1 MLSRI
6 SASSVRPLGAHPVRE
21 FLAFQDEGAAIRSS
35 IRSTG
40 PNTNVVMRAREAPKL
55 AQAKRAI
62 EDMRVQRAQSSIGE
76 PTSPSHGENRGS
88 SPLGSANQINCLY
101 RVGQLL
107 LFPSPIF
114 LQINSGTRGTGLLRV
129 LAPNSWRSPK
139 RFELL
144 TPRFVVWSPLSSFCV
159 FILGAHAHKLR
170 PIAKLRLMKDGIA
183 TTVIGA
189 DRCTV
194 AAAPAR

>member
-35 IRSTG
+35 IRSTE

-62 EDMRVQRAQSSIGE
+62 EDMLERVQRAQSSIGE
-76 PTSPSHGENRGS
+76 PRPLTAKTGGFESPREHQSNQLLVPSRPAGS
-88 SPLGSANQINCLY
+88 S
-101 RVGQLL
+101 
-107 LFPSPIF
+107 FPSPIF

-129 LAPNSWRSPK
+129 LVP
-139 RFELL
+139 
-144 TPRFVVWSPLSSFCV
+144 
-159 FILGAHAHKLR
+159 
-170 PIAKLRLMKDGIA
+170 PISYEE
-183 TTVIGA
+183 
-189 DRCTV
+189 
-194 AAAPAR
+194 

>member
-62 EDMRVQRAQSSIGE
+62 EDMLERVQRAQSSIGE
-76 PTSPSHGENRGS
+76 PRPLTAKTGS
-88 SPLGSANQINCLY
+88 SPLGSANDFSELRQFRLC
-101 RVGQLL
+101 R
-107 LFPSPIF
+107 FAASPTF
-114 LQINSGTRGTGLLRV
+114 LHWTVLHTVPIERNLR
-129 LAPNSWRSPK
+129 RD
-139 RFELL
+139 
-144 TPRFVVWSPLSSFCV
+144 
-159 FILGAHAHKLR
+159 I
-170 PIAKLRLMKDGIA
+170 
-183 TTVIGA
+183 
-189 DRCTV
+189 
-194 AAAPAR
+194 

>member
-62 EDMRVQRAQSSIGE
+62 EDMLERVQRAQSSIGE
-76 PTSPSHGENRGS
+76 PR
-88 SPLGSANQINCLY
+88 PLTAKTWGVA
-101 RVGQLL
+101 
-107 LFPSPIF
+107 PIK
-114 LQINSGTRGTGLLRV
+114 SM
-129 LAPNSWRSPK
+129 A
-139 RFELL
+139 
-144 TPRFVVWSPLSSFCV
+144 
-159 FILGAHAHKLR
+159 
-170 PIAKLRLMKDGIA
+170 
-183 TTVIGA
+183 
-189 DRCTV
+189 CTE
-194 AAAPAR
+194 

>member
-62 EDMRVQRAQSSIGE
+62 EDMLERVQRAQSSIGE
-76 PTSPSHGENRGS
+76 PRPLTAKTGGES
-88 SPLGSANQINCLY
+88 LGSANQINDLY
-101 RVGQLL
+101 RNRPVG
-107 LFPSPIF
+107 
-114 LQINSGTRGTGLLRV
+114 
-129 LAPNSWRSPK
+129 
-139 RFELL
+139 
-144 TPRFVVWSPLSSFCV
+144 SSFLLQ
-159 FILGAHAHKLR
+159 FFSKSIAGHAGPACCAFSCLR
-170 PIAKLRLMKDGIA
+170 FPMRSKPLHSEGRG
-183 TTVIGA
+183 
-189 DRCTV
+189 REFESRR
-194 AAAPAR
+194 ARQ

>member
-62 EDMRVQRAQSSIGE
+62 EDMLERVQRAQSTIGE
-76 PTSPSHGENRGS
+76 PRPLTAKTGAP
-88 SPLGSANQINCLY
+88 SPLGSDNGFNNLEALNLWVLGAISN
-101 RVGQLL
+101 
-107 LFPSPIF
+107 FSPMDVAF
-114 LQINSGTRGTGLLRV
+114 ED
-129 LAPNSWRSPK
+129 
-139 RFELL
+139 RFEV
-144 TPRFVVWSPLSSFCV
+144 TSEE
-159 FILGAHAHKLR
+159 LGAVTAE
-170 PIAKLRLMKDGIA
+170 
-183 TTVIGA
+183 
-189 DRCTV
+189 
-194 AAAPAR
+194 PASVLTF